1 MSEFVIVDASLAFKW
16 LVEEENSDRATALA
30 RLWDDEGTQVAAPPL
45 MPFEVA
51 NALHRRVLRGEIT
64 VGIASDL
71 MQDLMSLGITY
82 HATPNLH
89 SRALALATQLKQG
102 AAYDA
107 HYLALAESLGCE
119 AWTADQRFYRAANSY
134 FDNMRWIGE
143 VNLQER
149 GQDPRRPE
157 C

>member
-1 MSEFVIVDASLAFKW
+1 MSEFVVVDASLAFKW

-30 RLWDDEGTQVAAPPL
+30 RLWDNEGSQLAAPPL

-51 NALHRRVLRGEIT
+51 NALHRRVLRGELT
-64 VGIASDL
+64 VGVAADL
-71 MQDLMSLGITY
+71 MQDLMSLGVAF

-89 SRALALATQLKQG
+89 SRALELASQLKQG

-119 AWTADQRFYRAANSY
+119 VWTADQRFHRAASSGV
-134 FDNMRWIGE
+134 DNVRWLGE
-143 VNLQER
+143 FVA
-149 GQDPRRPE
+149 PE
-157 C
+157 